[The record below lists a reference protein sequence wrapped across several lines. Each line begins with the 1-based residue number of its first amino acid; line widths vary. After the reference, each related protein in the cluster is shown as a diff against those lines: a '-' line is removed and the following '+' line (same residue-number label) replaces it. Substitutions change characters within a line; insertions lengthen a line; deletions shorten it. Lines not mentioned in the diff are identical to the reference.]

1 MSDRSW
7 EYLPSAEQVAGGLGP
22 GIKADVER
30 LAQRLSDAAAV
41 KYIGDPPA
49 EEAGSSPMLDHA
61 EGRLI
66 VWFMERRAE
75 RIVFIVRVQYWPPG
89 G

>member
-1 MSDRSW
+1 MSDWTW
-7 EYLPSAEQVAGGLGP
+7 EYLPSAEPVVGGLGP
-22 GIKADVER
+22 DIKADVER

-49 EEAGSSPMLDHA
+49 EEAGRSPVLDHA

-66 VWFMERRAE
+66 VWFMEQRAM
-75 RIVFIVRVQYWPPG
+75 RVVFIVRVQYWPPAG
-89 G
+89 

>member
-1 MSDRSW
+1 M
-7 EYLPSAEQVAGGLGP
+7 
-22 GIKADVER
+22 ER

-49 EEAGSSPMLDHA
+49 GEAGRSPVLDRA

-66 VWFMERRAE
+66 IWFMEQRAM
-75 RIVFIVRVQYWPPG
+75 RVVFIVRVQHWPPAA
-89 G
+89 